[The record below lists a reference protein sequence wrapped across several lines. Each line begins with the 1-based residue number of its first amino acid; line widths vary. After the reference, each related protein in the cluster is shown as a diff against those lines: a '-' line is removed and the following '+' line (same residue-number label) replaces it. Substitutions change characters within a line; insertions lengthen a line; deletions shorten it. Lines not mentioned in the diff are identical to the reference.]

1 VSIRTKYVGGITVYA
16 GSPAELAA
24 VADEYADG
32 RRPMPR
38 DLNGRHL
45 EAAAEQLRGGV
56 RVLDLGPLRFYGDA
70 ADGTPFRGPYAP
82 AAET

>member
-1 VSIRTKYVGGITVYA
+1 VTIRTKHIGDLTVHA

-38 DLNGRHL
+38 DLNNRHL

-70 ADGTPFRGPYAP
+70 ADGTPFRAP
-82 AAET
+82 FAPDAQ

>member
-1 VSIRTKYVGGITVYA
+1 MTIRTKYVGGMTVHA
-16 GSPAELAA
+16 GSLAELAG

-32 RRPMPR
+32 RRPMPHG
-38 DLNGRHL
+38 LNGRHL

-70 ADGTPFRGPYAP
+70 ADGTPFRAP
-82 AAET
+82 FAPDAG